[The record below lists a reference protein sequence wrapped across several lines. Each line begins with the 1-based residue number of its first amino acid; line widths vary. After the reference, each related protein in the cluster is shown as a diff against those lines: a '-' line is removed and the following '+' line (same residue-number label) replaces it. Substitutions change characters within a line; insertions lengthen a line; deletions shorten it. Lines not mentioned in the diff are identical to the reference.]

1 MGARWFDRA
10 NTALFKGFG
19 ECFEGF
25 EGGFEETRLSRSS
38 KSSTGVFLAPALRFA
53 PASDAAPAARVS
65 AKVSPSRSVVA
76 EVALAPAFARIDAE
90 TFDRLERAF
99 ARREVSAEGGV
110 HGGVYASG
118 GGAAD
123 EGERPAPPPRDGS
136 RSRVAASLNACSDI
150 S

>member
-1 MGARWFDRA
+1 MGARWFDCA
-10 NTALFKGFG
+10 NTALFEGFG

-25 EGGFEETRLSRSS
+25 EGGFEETRLSGSSS

-118 GGAAD
+118 DGAAE
-123 EGERPAPPPRDGS
+123 EGERPAPSPD
-136 RSRVAASLNACSDI
+136 A
-150 S
+150 